1 RDDLVG
7 LEPVVLRGLPHAGG
21 AVRVADDGGRGVL
34 AVAVGG
40 VEAAHERGEVAR
52 GVLGVGQG
60 VGVGDG
66 VVGRVVAEPHAR
78 GRVVAARGLVGAVGR
93 GRAAVVVDVGSGV
106 GAGAGHE
113 HGGVVGG
120 VGVADRDD
128 GLAVSGGVVVQ
139 QVVVLAGDPV
149 GTVQAVFEYAQ
160 V

>member
-1 RDDLVG
+1 
-7 LEPVVLRGLPHAGG
+7 
-21 AVRVADDGGRGVL
+21 
-34 AVAVGG
+34 
-40 VEAAHERGEVAR
+40 
-52 GVLGVGQG
+52 VGQG

-66 VVGRVVAEPHAR
+66 VVGRVVAEPHDH
-78 GRVVAARGLVGAVGR
+78 GRVLAGRGLVGVVGH
-93 GRAAVVVDVGSGV
+93 GRDAVVVAAASEV

-149 GTVQAVFEYAQ
+149 GPVHAVFEYAQ